1 MDRLSSIWSDLSG
14 RLSAIWEAQN
24 RQTRILALTGAGI
37 VVLALA
43 ALAFLYFGR
52 QPSYEILF
60 SNLSPEDAAAVTAHL
75 KDDKVP
81 YRVSADGKTVT
92 VPDQYLSDERVA
104 IAGSGLLK
112 GGGAGYELFDR
123 TNFGM
128 TEFQEKLDKT
138 RAVEGELQRTING
151 LDPVETSRVH
161 IATPDQSLYSSSQEP
176 TTASIA
182 IKTKP
187 GQTLSKQEVKG
198 ITMLVSN
205 AVDGL
210 KPENVTIVDQDGQ
223 IMLPGDGPTGSG
235 EGASADALR
244 LTQEQ
249 LYAKERYES
258 AVQQSIQSM
267 LDDTL
272 GPKRAVARV
281 STKMDF
287 DAQSSESK
295 IYAPQGTVLSQQTER
310 ESNVGTTQRQQAVG
324 VPGTTSN
331 IGTYQGLQQTPAGNN
346 RYTHAKNTVNYNISE
361 QNVKHIDAP
370 GKVEQTSVAVLVN
383 SSPLAPPAGAPVAA
397 ATTTAY
403 QLTPANVQQ
412 IRNVVI
418 AAADLNL
425 AQGDQV
431 SVEAIPFSP
440 SAAGQAPSGVSGVSV
455 LGVTVPFWLLAVLLG
470 IAALGGVGYFAAT
483 RARRSRFAPAGEL
496 PAFDTSLAEELPPF
510 EEHPILEGAPGIA
523 APIRSAADLTRE
535 QMIEYVTTV
544 AQENPDSIAK
554 LVKLWLAE

>member
-1 MDRLSSIWSDLSG
+1 M
-14 RLSAIWEAQN
+14 WELQSQ
-24 RQTRILALTGAGI
+24 QTRVLAVTGAI
-37 VVLALA
+37 VVAVGA
-43 ALAFLYFGR
+43 VMVSYLYFGR
-52 QPSYEILF
+52 QPSYSTLF
-60 SNLSPEDAAAVTAHL
+60 ANLSSEDASAVVARL
-75 KDDKVP
+75 KEDKVP
-81 YRVSADGKTVT
+81 YRLASDGKSIY
-92 VPDQYLSDERVA
+92 VPDRYLSDERVA
-104 IAGSGLLK
+104 IAGSGMLK
-112 GGGAGYELFDR
+112 GGGTGYELFDR

-138 RAVEGELQRTING
+138 RAVEGELQRTIDG
-151 LDPVETSRVH
+151 LNPVETSRVH

-187 GQTLSKQEVKG
+187 GQELSSQEVKG
-198 ITMLVSN
+198 ITTLVAN
-205 AVDGL
+205 AVEGL
-210 KPENVTIVDQDGQ
+210 KPENVTIVDQDGR
-223 IMLPGDGPTGSG
+223 ILLPSVSPNGDG
-235 EGASADALR
+235 GASTQDALR
-244 LTQEQ
+244 MTQEQ
-249 LYAKERYES
+249 QLAKVRYETNL
-258 AVQQSIQSM
+258 QQSIQSM

-287 DAQSSESK
+287 DATSTESK
-295 IYAPQGTVLSQQTER
+295 IYAPQGTVLSQQSER
-310 ESNVGTTQRQQAVG
+310 ESNVGTTPVQRAPIG

-331 IGTYQGLQQTPAGNN
+331 IGTYQATQVPPSNN
-346 RYTHAKNTVNYNISE
+346 RYSHSKSTTNYDISV
-361 QNVKHIDAP
+361 QNVNHIDAP
-370 GKVEQTSVAVLVN
+370 GKVLQTSVAVLVN
-383 SSPLAPPAGAPVAA
+383 SSPQAAPGAPAAVAA
-397 ATTTAY
+397 APY

-425 AQGDQV
+425 ANGDQV
-431 SVEAIPFSP
+431 SVEAVPFNPSLTP
-440 SAAGQAPSGVSGVSV
+440 SAPTA
-455 LGVTVPFWLLAVLLG
+455 VTTTVFGIPVWVLAVIGGVG
-470 IAALGGVGYFAAT
+470 ILAALGLLAT
-483 RARRSRFAPAGEL
+483 RARRRFAPMSDL

-510 EEHPILEGAPGIA
+510 EEHPILEGAPGVS

>member
-1 MDRLSSIWSDLSG
+1 VERFVTIWSDLRG
-14 RLSAIWEAQN
+14 RLNEIWEAQN
-24 RQTRILALTGAGI
+24 RQTRILAVTGIG
-37 VVLALA
+37 VVVVAAA
-43 ALAFLYFGR
+43 ALTYLYFGR
-52 QPSYEILF
+52 QPDYTTLF
-60 SNLSPEDAAAVTAHL
+60 SNLSNEDAAAVTARL

-81 YRVSADGKTVT
+81 YRLSTDGKTVY
-92 VPDQYLSDERVA
+92 VPEGSVSDERVA
-104 IAGSGLLK
+104 IAGSGMIK
-112 GGGAGYELFDR
+112 GGGTGYELFDR

-128 TEFQEKLDKT
+128 TEFQEKLDKN

-151 LDPVETSRVH
+151 LNPVETSRVH

-187 GQTLSKQEVKG
+187 GQALSSQEVKG
-198 ITMLVSN
+198 ITMLVAN

-223 IMLPGDGPTGSG
+223 ILLPGAGPTGNGSG
-235 EGASADALR
+235 DGTSPQDALR

-249 LYAKERYES
+249 LLAKERYES

-287 DAQSSESK
+287 DATSTESK
-295 IYAPQGTVLSQQTER
+295 IYAPQGTVLSQQLER
-310 ESNVGTTQRQQAVG
+310 ESNVGSTPARQSPIG
-324 VPGTTSN
+324 VPATTSN
-331 IGTYQGLQQTPAGNN
+331 IGTYQAVQPAQNN
-346 RYTHAKNTVNYNISE
+346 RYNHSKSTTNFDISE

-370 GKVEQTSVAVLVN
+370 GKVLQTSVAVLVN
-383 SSPLAPPAGAPVAA
+383 SSPANAPNGAPPAIAA
-397 ATTTAY
+397 APY

-412 IRNVVI
+412 IRNAVI

-425 AQGDQV
+425 ANGDQV
-431 SVEAIPFSP
+431 SVEAVPFNPALAPGAGP
-440 SAAGQAPSGVSGVSV
+440 SAVTTVFGIPVWV
-455 LGVTVPFWLLAVLLG
+455 L
-470 IAALGGVGYFAAT
+470 AALGGVAVLGILGLLAT
-483 RARRSRFAPAGEL
+483 RARRKFAPGSEL

-510 EEHPILEGAPGIA
+510 EEHPMLEGAPGVA